1 MIAIEQNVDL
11 YYCYDYNC
19 KCIDHRIAIDDLC
32 NSLIECCLKASTITI
47 PQITSGTTK
56 EIPGWNDLAK
66 QEREQSLF
74 WHWIWCECG
83 KPYNGDI
90 YNIMKKTRHT
100 YHYTV
105 RRLKRNKTQAIK
117 LKLAEKSNDS
127 ARFWQEI
134 KKLNPNNSI
143 LSDIV
148 DNANTDEDVTNVFKE
163 KYKEIYTSVPTDVME
178 LETISQDIN
187 NLVLTSSNNDSCYIT
202 PSIVMSCITSLKSSK
217 SDGDTGFN
225 SNHLIHGTHRLY
237 SMLCLLFNS
246 MLTHGYYPKE
256 LVKSTI
262 ISISKDKSISLSKST
277 NYRGISLFNS
287 INKLF
292 DYVFIDLC
300 GDTLLTSEMQFGFK
314 PKHSTTL
321 CTTVLKEIIN
331 YYVRRNS
338 NIYCCFLDASK
349 AFDKI
354 HFGKL
359 FKTLISKKVLPL
371 VIRLIFNS

>member
-1 MIAIEQNVDL
+1 M
-11 YYCYDYNC
+11 Y
-19 KCIDHRIAIDDLC
+19 LC
-32 NSLIECCLKASTITI
+32 S
-47 PQITSGTTK
+47 
-56 EIPGWNDLAK
+56 
-66 QEREQSLF
+66 
-74 WHWIWCECG
+74 
-83 KPYNGDI
+83 
-90 YNIMKKTRHT
+90 
-100 YHYTV
+100 
-105 RRLKRNKTQAIK
+105 
-117 LKLAEKSNDS
+117 
-127 ARFWQEI
+127 
-134 KKLNPNNSI
+134 NSI
-143 LSDIV
+143 LPDIV
-148 DNANTDEDVTNVFKE
+148 DNANTDEDITNVFKE
-163 KYKEIYTSVPTDVME
+163 KYKEIYTSVPTDDME

-202 PSIVMSCITSLKSSK
+202 PSIVMSCITNLKSSK

-237 SMLCLLFNS
+237 TMLCLLFNS

-262 ISISKDKSISLSKST
+262 ISIPKDKSISLSKST

-292 DYVFIDLC
+292 DYVIIDLC

-338 NIYCCFLDASK
+338 NMYCCFLDASK

-359 FKTLISKKVLPL
+359 FKTLIS
-371 VIRLIFNS
+371 